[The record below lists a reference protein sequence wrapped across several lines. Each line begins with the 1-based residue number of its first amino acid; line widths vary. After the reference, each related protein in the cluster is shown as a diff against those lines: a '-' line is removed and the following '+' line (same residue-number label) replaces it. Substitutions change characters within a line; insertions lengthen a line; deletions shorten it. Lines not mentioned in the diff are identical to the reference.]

1 MQIFRGGTAVEVIA
15 VRVDAGE
22 DLLGALNQV
31 VSETQIAA
39 GAIVSGTGNLE
50 HMHLEV
56 PANLLWPPTV
66 FAVEKQGPGL
76 IISAQGH
83 IANGYPELHLTVSRR
98 NEVHAGKVMSGT
110 RVLHFAEFSILR
122 VGNTRWTRVGH
133 PQTGVP
139 QLQASMPAPPVSS
152 TVSLGGRPVDPN
164 AIALVPKA
172 LLQRHNC
179 LPVARSGDTLVVAM
193 ADPNNLFALDDLRTA
208 TGLRIQPVAVDSRE
222 LMPALQQVLAAR

>member
-1 MQIFRGGTAVEVIA
+1 MQLFRGGTAVEVIA

-22 DLLGALNQV
+22 DLLASLNQV
-31 VSETQIAA
+31 VNETQIAA

-56 PANLLWPPTV
+56 PANLMWPPTV
-66 FAVEKQGPGL
+66 FAVEKSGPGL

-83 IANGYPELHLTVSRR
+83 IANGYPELYLTVARR
-98 NEVHAGKVMSGT
+98 NELHSGKVMSGT

-122 VGNTRWTRVGH
+122 VGNTRWTRTPH

-139 QLQASMPAPPVSS
+139 LLQASVPPNAQGPAVM
-152 TVSLGGRPVDPN
+152 LMGRPVDPA

-172 LLQRHNC
+172 LLQKHGC

-193 ADPNNLFALDDLRTA
+193 TDPSNPFAIDDLRAA
-208 TGLRIQPVAVDSRE
+208 TGLRIQAVAVPAPE
-222 LMPALQQVLAAR
+222 LMPALQQVLATR

>member
-1 MQIFRGGTAVEVIA
+1 MQIFRGGTAVEVIS

-22 DLLGALNQV
+22 DLLGTLNQV
-31 VSETQIAA
+31 VNETQIAA

-66 FAVEKQGPGL
+66 FAIEKQGPGL

-83 IANGYPELHLTVSRR
+83 IANGYPELYLTVSRR

-110 RVLHFAEFSILR
+110 KVLHFAEFSILR
-122 VGNTRWTRVGH
+122 VGNTRWMRVPH

-139 QLQASMPAPPVSS
+139 QLQASAPAPAVNT
-152 TVSLGGRPVDPN
+152 TVTLGGRPVDPN
-164 AIALVPKA
+164 ALALVPKA
-172 LLQRHNC
+172 LMQRHSC
-179 LPVARSGDTLVVAM
+179 LPVARSGDTLAVAI
-193 ADPNNLFALDDLRTA
+193 ADVNNLFALDELRTA
-208 TGLRIQPVAVDSRE
+208 TGLRIHPVAVDPRE
-222 LMPALQQVLAAR
+222 LMPALQQVLASR